1 MPQYVAFNNYSHILW
16 YCKYVNENIC
26 HFLWHGVKMS
36 NQADHT
42 IVRLRVPPEL
52 KKQIEESAEQNNR
65 SQSAEMVAR
74 LEKSFES
81 FTTESVDFAH
91 GYLSAYLRMQTA
103 IYYHAISDLE
113 KEYKKNPSPEVV
125 QELKKYKVLLDETH
139 RLIEQH
145 NNDVQRFNGAQ
156 NKEELLSYINE
167 LPD

>member
-1 MPQYVAFNNYSHILW
+1 METRDTGTQH
-16 YCKYVNENIC
+16 K
-26 HFLWHGVKMS
+26 
-36 NQADHT
+36 
-42 IVRLRVPPEL
+42 LRMPPEL
-52 KKQIEESAEQNNR
+52 KEKLFASAKDMNR
-65 SQSAEMVAR
+65 SLNAEIVAR

>member
-1 MPQYVAFNNYSHILW
+1 METRDTGTQH
-16 YCKYVNENIC
+16 K
-26 HFLWHGVKMS
+26 
-36 NQADHT
+36 
-42 IVRLRVPPEL
+42 LRMPPEL
-52 KKQIEESAEQNNR
+52 KEKLFASAKDMNR
-65 SQSAEMVAR
+65 SLNAEIVAR

-125 QELKKYKVLLDETH
+125 QELKRYKVLLDETH

-156 NKEELLSYINE
+156 NKEKLLSYINE

>member
-1 MPQYVAFNNYSHILW
+1 METRDTGTQH
-16 YCKYVNENIC
+16 K
-26 HFLWHGVKMS
+26 
-36 NQADHT
+36 
-42 IVRLRVPPEL
+42 LRMPPEL
-52 KKQIEESAEQNNR
+52 KEKLFASAKDMNR
-65 SQSAEMVAR
+65 SLNAEIVAR

-156 NKEELLSYINE
+156 NKEELLIYINE

>member
-1 MPQYVAFNNYSHILW
+1 METRDTGTQH
-16 YCKYVNENIC
+16 K
-26 HFLWHGVKMS
+26 
-36 NQADHT
+36 
-42 IVRLRVPPEL
+42 LRMPPEL
-52 KKQIEESAEQNNR
+52 KEKLFASAKDMNR
-65 SQSAEMVAR
+65 SLNAEIVAR

-81 FTTESVDFAH
+81 FTAESVDFAH

-103 IYYHAISDLE
+103 IYYHTISDLE

>member
-1 MPQYVAFNNYSHILW
+1 METRDTGTQH
-16 YCKYVNENIC
+16 K
-26 HFLWHGVKMS
+26 
-36 NQADHT
+36 
-42 IVRLRVPPEL
+42 LRMPPEL
-52 KKQIEESAEQNNR
+52 KEKLFASAKDMNR
-65 SQSAEMVAR
+65 SLDAEIVAR

-81 FTTESVDFAH
+81 VTTESVDFAH